1 METKLALPDKTTT
14 ELFDLSKDIGETN
27 NLAATHPE
35 KIVELLKLID
45 KARIPNKDF
54 PIPVLE
60 SP

>member
-1 METKLALPDKTTT
+1 VETKLALPDKTTT

-27 NLAATHPE
+27 DLAGTHPE

-54 PIPVLE
+54 PIPVLDI
-60 SP
+60 P